1 MQRDNLY
8 YYLLL
13 AFTPYIGPISFA
25 SLMQRFGNAKNVFMA
40 SADELRPC
48 LERPDQ
54 ALDALLKKEA
64 EKTVEE
70 SLTWLEKN
78 KNCRLMTLLDD
89 DYPLVLAQGMAPPP
103 VLFLR
108 GKFELLQQNMIAIVG
123 SRHATVQGTKIAT
136 SFAKEIAS
144 QNWTVVSGFADGI
157 DSAAHRGALNETGST
172 IAILGTGID
181 RVYPAKN
188 RDLAH
193 EMVQKGLLISEFPL
207 ETAPLAVN
215 FPRRNRLIAALGRAT
230 VVIEAT
236 EKSGSL
242 ITARLAGEMGRDVMA
257 VPGSIFNVQ
266 ATGCH
271 KLIRDGATLV
281 TCTKDILSEYE
292 KIYKKQIEKKSFRQT
307 KTNTIP
313 NDDSKNKSSQQ
324 TTDDSP
330 LQNSNLS
337 ATAQSSGTTQHQET
351 LDLNPQK
358 QEDAHRVALLSAM
371 GFDAVHPDD
380 LAQQLLWHP
389 ADIYAILL
397 DLELEGMIMTTSGGR
412 YQRIR

>member
-1 MQRDNLY
+1 MQQDNLY

-25 SLMQRFGNAKNVFMA
+25 SLMQRFGNAKNVFKA
-40 SADELRPC
+40 SSDELRPC

-64 EKTVEE
+64 TKTVEE

-78 KNCRLMTLLDD
+78 ENCRLMTLLDE
-89 DYPLVLAQGMAPPP
+89 DYPLVLAEGIAPPP

-108 GKFELLQQNMIAIVG
+108 GKSELLQQNMIAIVG

-136 SFAKEIAS
+136 SFAKDLAS
-144 QNWTVVSGFADGI
+144 QSWTVVSGFADGI
-157 DSAAHRGALNETGST
+157 DSAAHRGALNETAST

-193 EMVQKGLLISEFPL
+193 EMAQKGLLLSEFPL
-207 ETAPLAVN
+207 GTAPLAVN

-257 VPGSIFNVQ
+257 VPGSILNLQ
-266 ATGCH
+266 ASGCH
-271 KLIRDGATLV
+271 KLIRDGAILV
-281 TCTKDILSEYE
+281 TCVQDILSEYE
-292 KIYKKQIEKKSFRQT
+292 KINSKQIQKKTFRQTQINTIAIDNSKNKSFRQT
-307 KTNTIP
+307 SIDTDA
-313 NDDSKNKSSQQ
+313 ND
-324 TTDDSP
+324 
-330 LQNSNLS
+330 LLS
-337 ATAQSSGTTQHQET
+337 TVQSSEQTPHHET

-358 QEDAHRVALLSAM
+358 PEDAHRTALLSAM
-371 GFDAVHPDD
+371 GFDAIHPDD

-389 ADIYAILL
+389 ADIYATLL
-397 DLELEGMIMTTSGGR
+397 DLELDGMIMTTSGGR